1 MHCMPFAYRNIMNW
15 DGGDSVD
22 SGDGDGRVWV
32 AGDEVEAQTLED
44 SGGSVD
50 TGEGDGRRV

>member
-1 MHCMPFAYRNIMNW
+1 MNW